1 MFMRKGLD
9 ICTATRDTLVSDQ
22 QHFTISGSW
31 LAWTDESTNGIP
43 WVQLAMDSSLLVC
56 RPLAGRHI
64 GDPDPNQ
71 PH

>member
-22 QHFTISGSW
+22 QHLQSVAVD
-31 LAWTDESTNGIP
+31 LHELMVP